1 MTIVAAANA
10 VAVPGSTRFRKH
22 EHESSHVCVVL
33 DGGFL
38 ERDRRSWRDVGPGTV
53 RISGATRHDIDFGRE
68 GASCLVM
75 EVEFDT
81 STLPR
86 PEFIE
91 RDERLIRLADG
102 ISRLSKMHDPISAIR
117 KDDLATE
124 FLAQV
129 DRRLRGHAG
138 PPPPWLVRA
147 RQLLHDSN
155 GAASVTDIAREAGVH
170 RVHVARTFRDH
181 YGMSVTAYA
190 RKLRVHAALTMLATS
205 SLPLSRLALESG
217 YADQSHFTREIRA
230 AVGATPRVVRESLNP
245 RVPPGSGIHRNSG
258 RGNR

>member
-1 MTIVAAANA
+1 MTIADSF
-10 VAVPGSTRFRKH
+10 AVPGSTRFRKH
-22 EHESSHVCVVL
+22 EHESAHVCVVL
-33 DGGFL
+33 DGGFA

-53 RISGATRHDIDFGRE
+53 RISGATRHDIDFGRA
-68 GASCLVM
+68 GATCLVM
-75 EVEFDT
+75 EVDFNT

-91 RDERLIRLADG
+91 GDARLFRLADG
-102 ISRLSKMHDPISAIR
+102 ISQLSKQADPVSAIR

-124 FLAQV
+124 FLAQI
-129 DRRLRGHAG
+129 DRRLRGQAG

-147 RQLLHDSN
+147 RELLHDSN

-181 YGMSVTAYA
+181 YGMSVTTYA

-217 YADQSHFTREIRA
+217 YSDQSHFTREIRA

-245 RVPPGSGIHRNSG
+245 RVQPACGTRRNSA
-258 RGNR
+258 RDSR

>member
-1 MTIVAAANA
+1 MTTADSF
-10 VAVPGSTRFRKH
+10 AVPASTRFRKH
-22 EHESSHVCVVL
+22 EHESAHVCVVL
-33 DGGFL
+33 DGGFS

-53 RISGATRHDIDFGRE
+53 RISGATRHDIDFGRS
-68 GASCLVM
+68 GATCLVM
-75 EVEFDT
+75 EVELDT
-81 STLPR
+81 SILPR

-91 RDERLIRLADG
+91 GDERLFRLADG
-102 ISRLSKMHDPISAIR
+102 ISRLSKQLDPLSAIR

-129 DRRLRGHAG
+129 ERRLRGKAG
-138 PPPPWLVRA
+138 PPPPWLERA
-147 RQLLHDSN
+147 RELLHDSN
-155 GAASVTDIAREAGVH
+155 GAASVTEIAREAGVH

-181 YGMSVTAYA
+181 YGMPVTTYA

-230 AVGATPRVVRESLNP
+230 AVGATPRVIRESLNP
-245 RVPPGSGIHRNSG
+245 QVPPGCGTRRNSF
-258 RGNR
+258 RGSR